1 MMRSLL
7 TTMAMLWAL
16 SVTNGAFATN
26 TFVVVNAPP
35 GSSVDQASLEALLTG
50 QRRNWDDGDA
60 AKVVLPSRESSNFDF
75 VAQKLFG
82 TSGQVMQ
89 RLWFRL
95 VFSGRAN
102 APDYVNSS
110 RDVIEAV
117 ERQNGALGIL
127 VSDEVPNVREGLV
140 VVELK

>member
-1 MMRSLL
+1 
-7 TTMAMLWAL
+7 MAMLWSL
-16 SVTNGAFATN
+16 NVTNAAFATSA
-26 TFVVVNAPP
+26 FVVINAPP
-35 GSSVDQASLEALLTG
+35 GSSIDQASLEALLTG

-102 APDYVNSS
+102 APDYVASS

-127 VSDEVPNVREGLV
+127 VADVAPSVREGLA

>member
-7 TTMAMLWAL
+7 TTIAMLWAL

-35 GSSVDQASLEALLTG
+35 GSSIDQASLKALLTG

-60 AKVVLPSRESSNFDF
+60 AKVVLPSRESLHFDF

-82 TSGQVMQ
+82 TSGRVMQ

-102 APDYVNSS
+102 APDYVNSP

-117 ERQNGALGIL
+117 ERQDGALGIM
-127 VSDEVPNVREGLV
+127 VSDEVPKVREGLV

>member
-1 MMRSLL
+1 MIRSLV
-7 TTMAMLWAL
+7 TTIAVLWAL
-16 SVTNGAFATN
+16 GVSNAAVATN

-35 GSSVDQASLEALLTG
+35 GSSIDQASLEALLTG

-60 AKVVLPSRESSNFDF
+60 AKVVLPSRESPNFDF

-110 RDVIEAV
+110 SDVIEAV
-117 ERQNGALGIL
+117 ESQAGAVGIL

>member
-1 MMRSLL
+1 
-7 TTMAMLWAL
+7 MAILWAL
-16 SVTNGAFATN
+16 SVTNVAFATN
-26 TFVVVNAPP
+26 TFAVVNAPP
-35 GSSVDQASLEALLTG
+35 GSSIDQASFEALLTG
-50 QRRNWDDGDA
+50 QRRNWDDGDVA
-60 AKVVLPSRESSNFDF
+60 EVVLPSRESSNIDF

-102 APDYVNSS
+102 APNYVNSS
-110 RDVIEAV
+110 GDVIEAV
-117 ERQNGALGIL
+117 ERQDGALGIV
-127 VSDEVPNVREGLV
+127 VSDVAPTVVEGLV

>member
-7 TTMAMLWAL
+7 KTIAILWVL

-35 GSSVDQASLEALLTG
+35 GSSIDQASIEALLTG

-60 AKVVLPSRESSNFDF
+60 AKVILPSRQSSNFDF

-110 RDVIEAV
+110 SGVIEAV
-117 ERQNGALGIL
+117 ERQDGALGIL
-127 VSDEVPNVREGLV
+127 ISDEAPIVPEGV
-140 VVELK
+140 AVVELK

>member
-1 MMRSLL
+1 M
-7 TTMAMLWAL
+7 TILWTL
-16 SVTNGAFATN
+16 SVTNGALATN
-26 TFVVVNAPP
+26 TFVVVNAPA
-35 GSSVDQASLEALLTG
+35 GSSIDQASLEALLTG
-50 QRRNWDDGDA
+50 KRRNWDDGDA
-60 AKVVLPSRESSNFDF
+60 AKVVLPSRDSLNFDF

-102 APDYVNSS
+102 APEYVDSS

-117 ERQNGALGIL
+117 ERQAGALGIL
-127 VSDEVPNVREGLV
+127 VSDVTPSVREGLA

>member
-1 MMRSLL
+1 MRSLL
-7 TTMAMLWAL
+7 TTIAMLWAL
-16 SVTNGAFATN
+16 SVTNAAVATK

-35 GSSVDQASLEALLTG
+35 GSSIDQASLEALLTG

-89 RLWFRL
+89 RQWFRL
-95 VFSGRAN
+95 VFSGKAN
-102 APDYVNSS
+102 APDYVDSS
-110 RDVIEAV
+110 TEVIDAV
-117 ERQNGALGIL
+117 ARQGGALGIL
-127 VSDEVPNVREGLV
+127 VSDDVPEVGEGLKV
-140 VVELK
+140 IQLK

>member
-1 MMRSLL
+1 MRSLL
-7 TTMAMLWAL
+7 TTIAMLWAL
-16 SVTNGAFATN
+16 SVTNAAVATK

-35 GSSVDQASLEALLTG
+35 GSSIDQASLEALLTG

-89 RLWFRL
+89 RQWFRL
-95 VFSGRAN
+95 VFSGKAN
-102 APDYVNSS
+102 APDYVDSS
-110 RDVIEAV
+110 TEVIEAV
-117 ERQNGALGIL
+117 ARQGGALGIL
-127 VSDEVPNVREGLV
+127 VSDDVPEVGEGLKV
-140 VVELK
+140 IQLK

>member
-1 MMRSLL
+1 MMRRLL
-7 TTMAMLWAL
+7 TIIAMLWAVN
-16 SVTNGAFATN
+16 VTNAAFAASA
-26 TFVVVNAPP
+26 FVVINAPA
-35 GSSVDQASLEALLTG
+35 GSSIDQASLEALLTG

-102 APDYVNSS
+102 APDYVASS

-117 ERQNGALGIL
+117 ERQDGALGIL
-127 VSDEVPNVREGLV
+127 IADAAPNVREGLT

>member
-1 MMRSLL
+1 
-7 TTMAMLWAL
+7 MLWAL
-16 SVTNGAFATN
+16 SVTNAAVATK

-35 GSSVDQASLEALLTG
+35 GSSIDQASLEALLTG

-89 RLWFRL
+89 RQWFRL
-95 VFSGRAN
+95 VFSGKAN
-102 APDYVNSS
+102 APDYVDSS
-110 RDVIEAV
+110 TEVIEAV
-117 ERQNGALGIL
+117 ARQGGALGIL
-127 VSDEVPNVREGLV
+127 VSDDVPEVGEGLKV
-140 VVELK
+140 IQLK

>member
-1 MMRSLL
+1 MRSLL
-7 TTMAMLWAL
+7 TTIALLWAL

-26 TFVVVNAPP
+26 TFVVVNAPA
-35 GSSVDQASLEALLTG
+35 GSSIDQASLKALLTG

-82 TSGQVMQ
+82 TSGQIMQ

-127 VSDEVPNVREGLV
+127 VSDEVPMVREGLI

>member
-1 MMRSLL
+1 MIRSLI
-7 TTMAMLWAL
+7 TTLAILWAL
-16 SVTNGAFATN
+16 SVTNGAFATS

-35 GSSVDQASLEALLTG
+35 GSSIDQASLEALLTG

-60 AKVVLPSRESSNFDF
+60 AKVVLPSRESLHFDF

>member
-1 MMRSLL
+1 MMRRLL
-7 TTMAMLWAL
+7 TIIAMLWAVN
-16 SVTNGAFATN
+16 VTNAAFAASA
-26 TFVVVNAPP
+26 FVVINAPA
-35 GSSVDQASLEALLTG
+35 GSSIDQASLEALLTG

-102 APDYVNSS
+102 APDYVPSS

-117 ERQNGALGIL
+117 ERQEGALGIL
-127 VSDEVPNVREGLV
+127 VADVAPSVREGLA

>member
-1 MMRSLL
+1 MIRSLI
-7 TTMAMLWAL
+7 TTLAILWAL
-16 SVTNGAFATN
+16 SVTNGAFATS

-35 GSSVDQASLEALLTG
+35 GSSIDQASLEALLTG

-60 AKVVLPSRESSNFDF
+60 AKVVLPSRESLHFDF

-117 ERQNGALGIL
+117 ERQNGAVGIL

>member
-1 MMRSLL
+1 
-7 TTMAMLWAL
+7 MAILWAL

-26 TFVVVNAPP
+26 TFAVVNAPP
-35 GSSVDQASLEALLTG
+35 GSSIDQASLEALLTG

-75 VAQKLFG
+75 VAQKLLG
-82 TSGQVMQ
+82 TSRQVMQ

-95 VFSGRAN
+95 VFSARAN

-110 RDVIEAV
+110 SDVIEAV
-117 ERQNGALGIL
+117 ELQDGALGIV
-127 VSDEVPNVREGLV
+127 VSDVAPTVVEGLV

>member
-1 MMRSLL
+1 MV
-7 TTMAMLWAL
+7 MLWAVN
-16 SVTNGAFATN
+16 VTNAAFAASA
-26 TFVVVNAPP
+26 FVVINAPA
-35 GSSVDQASLEALLTG
+35 GSSIDQASLEALLTG
-50 QRRNWDDGDA
+50 QRRNWDDGEA

-102 APDYVNSS
+102 APDYVPSS

-117 ERQNGALGIL
+117 ERQDGALGIL
-127 VSDEVPNVREGLV
+127 VSDVAPSVRGGLA

>member
-1 MMRSLL
+1 MRSLL
-7 TTMAMLWAL
+7 TTIAMLWAL
-16 SVTNGAFATN
+16 SVTNGASATN

-35 GSSVDQASLEALLTG
+35 GSSIDQASLEALLTG

-60 AKVVLPSRESSNFDF
+60 AIVILPSRMSPNFDG
-75 VAQKLFG
+75 VGHKLFG
-82 TSGQVMQ
+82 ASGQVMQ

-110 RDVIEAV
+110 SEVIEAM
-117 ERQNGALGIL
+117 ERQDGALGIL
-127 VSDEVPNVREGLV
+127 ISDVAPSAREGLV

>member
-7 TTMAMLWAL
+7 TTIAMLWAL
-16 SVTNGAFATN
+16 SVTNGAFGTN

-35 GSSVDQASLEALLTG
+35 GSSIDQASLEALLTG

-60 AKVVLPSRESSNFDF
+60 AKVILPSRMSPNFDG
-75 VAQKLFG
+75 VGHKLFG
-82 TSGQVMQ
+82 ASGQVMQ

-110 RDVIEAV
+110 SEVIEAM
-117 ERQNGALGIL
+117 ERQDGALGIL
-127 VSDEVPNVREGLV
+127 ISDVAPSAREGLV

>member
-1 MMRSLL
+1 MN
-7 TTMAMLWAL
+7 AA
-16 SVTNGAFATN
+16 VATK

-35 GSSVDQASLEALLTG
+35 GSTIDQASLEALLTG

-60 AKVVLPSRESSNFDF
+60 AKVVLPSRESLNFDF

-110 RDVIEAV
+110 SDVIEAV
-117 ERQNGALGIL
+117 ERQDGALGIL
-127 VSDEVPNVREGLV
+127 ISDVAPSAREGLV

>member
-7 TTMAMLWAL
+7 TKMAMLWAL

-35 GSSVDQASLEALLTG
+35 GSSIDQASLEALLTG

-60 AKVVLPSRESSNFDF
+60 AKVVLPSRESLHFDF

-82 TSGQVMQ
+82 TSGRVMQ

-102 APDYVNSS
+102 APDYVNSP

-117 ERQNGALGIL
+117 ERQDGALGIM
-127 VSDEVPNVREGLV
+127 VSDEVPKVREGLV

>member
-1 MMRSLL
+1 MN
-7 TTMAMLWAL
+7 AA
-16 SVTNGAFATN
+16 VATK

-35 GSSVDQASLEALLTG
+35 GSTIDQASLEALLTG

-60 AKVVLPSRESSNFDF
+60 AKVVLPSRESLNFDF

-110 RDVIEAV
+110 SDVIEAA
-117 ERQNGALGIL
+117 ERQDGALGIL
-127 VSDEVPNVREGLV
+127 ISDVAPSAREGLV

>member
-7 TTMAMLWAL
+7 TMMAMLWAL
-16 SVTNGAFATN
+16 SVTNAAFATN

-35 GSSVDQASLEALLTG
+35 GSSIDQASLEALLTG

>member
-1 MMRSLL
+1 MV
-7 TTMAMLWAL
+7 MLWAVN
-16 SVTNGAFATN
+16 VTNAAFAASA
-26 TFVVVNAPP
+26 FVVINAPA
-35 GSSVDQASLEALLTG
+35 GSSIDQASLEALLTG

-102 APDYVNSS
+102 APDYVPSS

-117 ERQNGALGIL
+117 ERQDGALGIL
-127 VSDEVPNVREGLV
+127 VADVAPSVREGLA

>member
-1 MMRSLL
+1 MIRRLV
-7 TTMAMLWAL
+7 TTIAVLWAL
-16 SVTNGAFATN
+16 GVTSGAFAIN

-35 GSSVDQASLEALLTG
+35 GSSIDQASLEALLTG

-60 AKVVLPSRESSNFDF
+60 AKVVLPSRESPNFDF

-110 RDVIEAV
+110 SDVIEAV
-117 ERQNGALGIL
+117 ERQAGAVGIL
-127 VSDEVPNVREGLV
+127 VSDVAPNVREGLA

>member
-1 MMRSLL
+1 MTRSLL
-7 TTMAMLWAL
+7 TTMVMLWAL
-16 SVTNGAFATN
+16 SVTSGAFSTN
-26 TFVVVNAPP
+26 AFVVVNAPA
-35 GSSVDQASLEALLTG
+35 GSSIDQASLEALLTG
-50 QRRNWDDGDA
+50 QRRNWDAGEA

-102 APDYVNSS
+102 APDYVDSS
-110 RDVIEAV
+110 LDVIEAV
-117 ERQNGALGIL
+117 ERQDGALGIL
-127 VSDEVPNVREGLV
+127 VSDVAPTVREGLTI
-140 VVELK
+140 VELK

>member
-1 MMRSLL
+1 MIRSLI
-7 TTMAMLWAL
+7 TTLAILWAL
-16 SVTNGAFATN
+16 SVTNGAFATS

-35 GSSVDQASLEALLTG
+35 GSSIDQASLEALLTG

-82 TSGQVMQ
+82 TSGQIMQ

-102 APDYVNSS
+102 APDYVDSS
-110 RDVIEAV
+110 SGVIEAV
-117 ERQNGALGIL
+117 ERQDGALGIL
-127 VSDEVPNVREGLV
+127 ISDVAPTVREGLA

>member
-7 TTMAMLWAL
+7 TAMAMLWAL

-35 GSSVDQASLEALLTG
+35 GSSIDQASLEALLTG

-60 AKVVLPSRESSNFDF
+60 AKVVLPSRKSSNFDF

-89 RLWFRL
+89 RQWFRL
-95 VFSGRAN
+95 VFSGKAN
-102 APDYVNSS
+102 APDYVDSS
-110 RDVIEAV
+110 TEVLDAV
-117 ERQNGALGIL
+117 ARQAGALGIL
-127 VSDEVPNVREGLV
+127 VSDTAPEVDESLTV
-140 VVELK
+140 VQLK

>member
-1 MMRSLL
+1 
-7 TTMAMLWAL
+7 MAILWAL

-26 TFVVVNAPP
+26 TFAVVNAPP
-35 GSSVDQASLEALLTG
+35 GSSIDQASFEALLTG
-50 QRRNWDDGDA
+50 QRRNWDDGDVA
-60 AKVVLPSRESSNFDF
+60 EVVLPSRESSNIDF

-102 APDYVNSS
+102 APAYVNSS
-110 RDVIEAV
+110 SDVIEAV
-117 ERQNGALGIL
+117 ERQDGALGIV
-127 VSDEVPNVREGLV
+127 VSDVAPTVVEGLV

>member
-1 MMRSLL
+1 MMRRLL
-7 TTMAMLWAL
+7 TIIAMLWAVN
-16 SVTNGAFATN
+16 VTNAAFAASA
-26 TFVVVNAPP
+26 FVVINAPA
-35 GSSVDQASLEALLTG
+35 GSSIDQASLEALLTG
-50 QRRNWDDGDA
+50 QRRNWDDGEA

-102 APDYVNSS
+102 APDYVPSS

-117 ERQNGALGIL
+117 ERQDGALGIL
-127 VSDEVPNVREGLV
+127 VSDVAPSVRGGLA

>member
-1 MMRSLL
+1 MV
-7 TTMAMLWAL
+7 MLWAVN
-16 SVTNGAFATN
+16 VTNAAFAASA
-26 TFVVVNAPP
+26 FVVINAPA
-35 GSSVDQASLEALLTG
+35 GSSIDQASLEALLTG

-102 APDYVNSS
+102 APDYVPSS

-117 ERQNGALGIL
+117 ERQDGALGIL
-127 VSDEVPNVREGLV
+127 VSDVAPSVRGGLA

>member
-1 MMRSLL
+1 MV
-7 TTMAMLWAL
+7 MLWAVN
-16 SVTNGAFATN
+16 VTNAAFAASA
-26 TFVVVNAPP
+26 FVVINVPA
-35 GSSVDQASLEALLTG
+35 GSSIDQASLEALLTG

-102 APDYVNSS
+102 APDYVPSS

-117 ERQNGALGIL
+117 ERQDGALGIL
-127 VSDEVPNVREGLV
+127 VSDVAPSVRGGLA

>member
-1 MMRSLL
+1 MIRSLI
-7 TTMAMLWAL
+7 TTLAILWAL
-16 SVTNGAFATN
+16 SVTNGAFATS

-35 GSSVDQASLEALLTG
+35 GSSIDQASLEALLTG

-60 AKVVLPSRESSNFDF
+60 AKVVLPSRESLHFDF

-127 VSDEVPNVREGLV
+127 ISDEVPNVREGLV

>member
-1 MMRSLL
+1 
-7 TTMAMLWAL
+7 MAISWAL

-26 TFVVVNAPP
+26 TFAVVNAPP
-35 GSSVDQASLEALLTG
+35 GSSIDQASLEALLTG

-75 VAQKLFG
+75 VARKLLG

-95 VFSGRAN
+95 VFSARAN

-110 RDVIEAV
+110 SDVIEAV
-117 ERQNGALGIL
+117 ERQDGALGIV
-127 VSDEVPNVREGLV
+127 VSDVAPTVVEGLV